1 MQTHCASQPLRGK
14 RDESNISLYAC
25 RRIGQA
31 DVSWTHAAPGTVNYA
46 AGEEE
51 WKGGERGSVYIC
63 GMFSNHYGLVLT
75 LQFQL
80 QL

>member
-46 AGEEE
+46 AREEE
-51 WKGGERGSVYIC
+51 WKGWGGEEAYTFVVCFPIIMVSC
-63 GMFSNHYGLVLT
+63 
-75 LQFQL
+75 
-80 QL
+80 